1 MTGQGRIAD
10 APPTAV
16 EDTTEWDRVATSRW
30 GAYVSN
36 IERRAI
42 TYALDRLPGPG
53 DALDLG
59 CGAGRWSRLLADRGW
74 RTVCTD
80 VSAEA
85 LSICQHRVPS
95 ARCIL
100 RRPNERTLPSPS
112 GSVRLLLCIE
122 VPPVMQ
128 SEWFVPESARVL
140 QRGGLLVAVCWNLLS
155 VRGLFCHARAACRP
169 DADYYRTAY
178 LTWRRNVTR
187 GGFRVLHE
195 EGFCWFPHRRN
206 SNSRLVRVATSFEN
220 LLGLRRLTPLSP
232 WVAAVLQKQHDPV
245 HALRHAAP
253 A

>member
-1 MTGQGRIAD
+1 MTLQRRIVNT
-10 APPTAV
+10 PPTAV
-16 EDTTEWDRVATSRW
+16 EETNEWDRVATSRW

-42 TYALDRLPGPG
+42 TYAIDRLPGPG

-59 CGAGRWSRLLADRGW
+59 CGAGRWSRVLADRGW

-100 RRPNERTLPSPS
+100 RRPDERTLPSPPD
-112 GSVRLLLCIE
+112 SVRLLLCIE

-128 SEWFVPESARVL
+128 SEWFVRESARVL
-140 QRGGLLVAVCWNLLS
+140 QPGGLLVAVCWNLLS
-155 VRGLFCHARAACRP
+155 VRGLFCHARAAFRP

-178 LTWRRNVTR
+178 LSWRRTVTR
-187 GGFRVLHE
+187 RGFRVLRE
-195 EGFCWFPHRRN
+195 EGFCWFPFRRN
-206 SNSRLVRVATSFEN
+206 SNSPFVRSATSFEN
-220 LLGLRRLTPLSP
+220 LLGLRRLAPLSP
-232 WVAAVLQKQHDPV
+232 WVVAVLQKQHDP
-245 HALRHAAP
+245 ANSLRHTAP